1 MYIVKVSLPVVV
13 SGRNQMGWPS
23 FSSIQSGDKVRVFT
37 ETGKDG
43 KPRPSGRPQLRITTY
58 GQVGELEPSTIEI
71 SGNID
76 LETWDVI
83 ESEIVAAAPVV
94 NLDITGVM
102 QMSGDDPDRVKFGA
116 KSWIGGSLILN
127 LVSVS
132 ISKGHVESKPWKR
145 VKPVYVTSQPAS
157 LD

>member
-43 KPRPSGRPQLRITTY
+43 KPRPGGRPQLRVTTY
-58 GQVGELEPSTIEI
+58 GQVGELEPTTIEI

-76 LETWDVI
+76 LEAWDVL
-83 ESEIVAAAPVV
+83 EGEMLAAAPVV

-102 QMSGDDPDRVKFGA
+102 QMSGEDPDRVKFGA

-127 LVSVS
+127 LISVSVS
-132 ISKGHVESKPWKR
+132 KGQVENKSWKR
-145 VKPVYVTSQPAS
+145 VKPVLVTSQPAS